1 MVSDKSKMEVS
12 SLSHEYI
19 MEHLIEDSDGNLRPL
34 RPGDLSINNYRGVRE
49 AFRMLYGWLK
59 RKDLESVL
67 NHLLMVL
74 I

>member
-1 MVSDKSKMEVS
+1 VVYDKSKMEAS
-12 SLSHEYI
+12 SLLHEYI
-19 MEHLIEDSDGNLRPL
+19 MEHLIEDSDGNLKPL

-59 RKDLESVL
+59 RKDLKSLL
-67 NHLLMVL
+67 NQLLMVL